1 MNELVERINWCVK
14 AIKRL
19 NIGDVVI
26 DIDAKGSAR
35 YNIMKSNSIYRQ
47 FTSIES
53 FESYIENYLACRP
66 KLIYADNSF
75 RRRMYGNREMK
86 FARNAG
92 YTSATLRSAI

>member
-26 DIDAKGSAR
+26 DIDTKGSAR

-47 FTSIES
+47 FTSIDS

-66 KLIYADNSF
+66 KLIYTDNRF
-75 RRRMYGNREMK
+75 RRRMYSNREVK
-86 FARNAG
+86 FARHAG
-92 YTSATLRSAI
+92 CSSVTLRSAI